1 MENEHRQTSRDTN
14 PGLIERDLV
23 GSQIASRNQ
32 TNQPRRQSNP
42 NLQNNNGQSATA
54 NSLTQQAKPAPAK
67 LMPKSKAEI
76 ICKYCS
82 LIGGRSARHAHRTI
96 YRSHV

>member
-76 ICKYCS
+76 G
-82 LIGGRSARHAHRTI
+82 LIGLFIDRIFR
-96 YRSHV
+96 